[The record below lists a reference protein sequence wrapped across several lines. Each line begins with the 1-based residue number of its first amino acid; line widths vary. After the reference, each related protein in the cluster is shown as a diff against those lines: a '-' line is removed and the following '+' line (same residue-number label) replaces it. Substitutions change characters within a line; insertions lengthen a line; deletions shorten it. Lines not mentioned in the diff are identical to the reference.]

1 MIDGNYNFP
10 KMNDSK
16 SNFTPSIA
24 NRISTTIRKLINGNN
39 EPRWFVFLNKLTL
52 LPIVVWPFVFFT
64 SIFIFDNPSNMGK
77 AYLLFFG
84 LNSYPFILLLLVK
97 ISYTI
102 FKFNKVVAAA
112 IPTLVLLT
120 GLMLFIKMVAS
131 NA

>member
-1 MIDGNYNFP
+1 VINDGNYNFL

-24 NRISTTIRKLINGNN
+24 NRISTTVRKLINGNK

-52 LPIVVWPFVFFT
+52 LPIVLWPFVFFT

-84 LNSYPFILLLLVK
+84 LNSYRLYFFCLLKFLTPFLSLIKWLLLQ
-97 ISYTI
+97 
-102 FKFNKVVAAA
+102 FQH
-112 IPTLVLLT
+112 
-120 GLMLFIKMVAS
+120 
-131 NA
+131 